1 LQGTTSDPLTRTT
14 QGTSI
19 VTWTFTDAV
28 GNTSTQTQKIVVKD
42 NQIPIIYSNGNKN
55 LITDLNACGA
65 TVVVSASVTDNCS
78 VGSSIG
84 VRSDSLALT
93 ALYPVGTTTITW
105 NVIDANGN
113 AATPVVQTVIVT
125 NNAPAITSITPSN
138 ISLSPIALGTSASL
152 NFVYADNNVTSAVI
166 NWDDA
171 TSITVTNPA
180 NIFTLSHTYA
190 TPGVYTVTL
199 VLTDACGITTSSKYD
214 YIVVYDPN
222 GGFVTG
228 GGWIN
233 SPPGAWVGNPTLIG
247 KANFGFVAKYKKGS
261 TVPDGNTEF
270 QFKEGNLN
278 FNSSSYDD
286 MRLVI
291 SGTKANYKGVGKIN
305 GSGNYG
311 FLVSAIDGGAG
322 ADKFRIKI
330 WNKDNGNAVVYD
342 NNMGNDE
349 NDLPTT
355 VLGGG
360 SIVIHEVKKN
370 AKIKVELVEKTTE
383 LVPFNVMAY
392 PNPSSQYFT
401 IEMKGNSNE
410 KVEVVV
416 YDVLGRMVKHIEK
429 SDGQEIKLGEE
440 FPSGAYIAIINQGI
454 NQKTIRLI
462 KE

>member
-1 LQGTTSDPLTRTT
+1 YPVTVTVTDSGLPNLTDTETFSIAVAEVNVAPVLTAIGDKSVNQLANLAFTATATDPDVPNNVLTFSLVGAPAGAAINAATGVFTWMPTGLQCAG
-14 QGTSI
+14 I
-19 VTWTFTDAV
+19 YTFT
-28 GNTSTQTQKIVVKD
+28 VK
-42 NQIPIIYSNGNKN
+42 
-55 LITDLNACGA
+55 
-65 TVVVSASVTDNCS
+65 VTDNGS
-78 VGSSIG
+78 PALSDEEVIQVTVINTLPVISSITG
-84 VRSDSLALT
+84 PSG
-93 ALYPVGTTTITW
+93 PVTI
-105 NVIDANGN
+105 N
-113 AATPVVQTVIVT
+113 TPI
-125 NNAPAITSITPSN
+125 SITVSHN
-138 ISLSPIALGTSASL
+138 
-152 NFVYADNNVTSAVI
+152 DNNLSNAVI
-166 NWDDA
+166 KWDDA
-171 TSITVTNPA
+171 TSTVQNVPNPA
-180 NIFTLSHTYA
+180 SGSFTVSHTYS
-190 TPGVYTVTL
+190 TPGVYSILVT
-199 VLTDACGITTSSKYD
+199 LTDACGASSVTVQYD

-233 SPPGAWVGNPTLIG
+233 SPAGAWVGNPAVIG

-355 VLGGG
+355 ILGGG

-370 AKIKVELVEKTTE
+370 AKVKVELVEKTTE
-383 LVPFNVMAY
+383 LLPFNVMAY

-416 YDVLGRMVKHIEK
+416 YDALGRMVKHIEN
-429 SDGQEIKLGEE
+429 SVGQEIKLGEE
-440 FPSGAYIAIINQGI
+440 FPSGAYIAIISQGI